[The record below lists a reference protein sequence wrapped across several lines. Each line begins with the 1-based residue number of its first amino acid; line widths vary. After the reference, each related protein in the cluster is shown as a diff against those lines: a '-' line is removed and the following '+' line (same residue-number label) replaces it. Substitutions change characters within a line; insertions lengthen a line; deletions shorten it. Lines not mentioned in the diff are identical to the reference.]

1 MATPQLRQTSRL
13 MQLTTPLGPDAVV
26 INGLSGSESISGIYC
41 FKVDLLASQ
50 GPEFTDV
57 MSLLGKPVGVTL
69 ETNGEPR
76 YFHGIVNRIAT
87 GPRSKGFWHYTA
99 EVVPWLWLLT
109 QRAGCRIFQNLTVP
123 DIVKKIFSEYKAD
136 YSDVVSF
143 DDATTAG
150 SHLSLDYCVQYRE
163 TDFNFVS
170 RLMEQEG
177 IYYYF
182 QHAAKS
188 HQLVFTDNDSL
199 LQPISGKSTILYEAD
214 QGYGE
219 REDVITR
226 WERQY
231 EIRSGKYSLRA
242 HHFELPAKNLE
253 MNEGK
258 GLLEL
263 YDYPGEYATRFNK
276 PDQPERLEKIYSE
289 GEKLNKIRLQEED
302 LPRVI
307 FEGASSCRTFV
318 PAHIFNMDGR
328 NLSNIILSPADNVTS
343 AMINQFVLTS

>member
-1 MATPQLRQTSRL
+1 

-41 FKVDLLASQ
+41 FKVD
-50 GPEFTDV
+50 
-57 MSLLGKPVGVTL
+57 
-69 ETNGEPR
+69 
-76 YFHGIVNRIAT
+76 FHGIVNRIAT

-258 GLLEL
+258 LPWRIRDALQQARSA
-263 YDYPGEYATRFNK
+263 GETGK
-276 PDQPERLEKIYSE
+276 
-289 GEKLNKIRLQEED
+289 
-302 LPRVI
+302 
-307 FEGASSCRTFV
+307 
-318 PAHIFNMDGR
+318 
-328 NLSNIILSPADNVTS
+328 NL
-343 AMINQFVLTS
+343 

>member
-219 REDVITR
+219 REDV
-226 WERQY
+226 
-231 EIRSGKYSLRA
+231 A
-242 HHFELPAKNLE
+242 
-253 MNEGK
+253 
-258 GLLEL
+258 
-263 YDYPGEYATRFNK
+263 
-276 PDQPERLEKIYSE
+276 
-289 GEKLNKIRLQEED
+289 
-302 LPRVI
+302 V
-307 FEGASSCRTFV
+307 
-318 PAHIFNMDGR
+318 
-328 NLSNIILSPADNVTS
+328 
-343 AMINQFVLTS
+343 